1 MKTVDG
7 GVCAP
12 KGFRAS
18 GVAAGIKEG
27 SEDKDCALIVSDE
40 LCTVAGM
47 FTTNIMKS
55 PPVYANIEVCR
66 GGRARAVFLNSGN
79 ANAATGVSG
88 HRDVATTVDKVAT
101 VMGVAREE
109 VCICSTG
116 VIGVPLPM
124 DRIALGIDGCCD
136 ALSENGS
143 LDAASAIMTTDTEPK
158 SYAIEIELSGGK
170 VRLGAIAKGSG
181 MILPNMATM
190 ICVIT
195 TDATFESA
203 DDLRPLVVDAVE
215 HSFNQIGVDNDMS
228 TSDTVLVLANGASK
242 TPPLVPGSDDC
253 EAFGEALLNISQH
266 MARWLVRDGEGA
278 TKFVEISVSGTGTD
292 NDAKSIARAIGNSQL
307 CKTAFFGEDPNWG
320 RFACAAGYAG
330 VDFDPGAL
338 DICLDDLTI
347 CEGGLVADYEE
358 DDAAAI
364 MKQTEFRIGVS
375 VGSGNGTAIFWTS
388 DLSHDYVS
396 INADYRS

>member
-12 KGFRAS
+12 KGFKAS

-27 SEDKDCALIVSDE
+27 SEDKDCALIVSE
-40 LCTVAGM
+40 EPCAVAGM

-55 PPVYANIEVCR
+55 PPVFRNQELCE
-66 GGRARAVFLNSGN
+66 GGTARAVFLNSGN
-79 ANAATGVSG
+79 ANAATGTQG
-88 HRDVATTVDKVAT
+88 HRDVATTVDHVANT
-101 VMGVAREE
+101 LRVGAEE
-109 VCICSTG
+109 VCVCSTG

-124 DRIALGIDGCCD
+124 DRIAIGIDGCCD

-143 LDAASAIMTTDTEPK
+143 LDAATAIMTTDTEPK
-158 SYAIEIELSGGK
+158 SYAIEIEVSGGK
-170 VRLGAIAKGSG
+170 VRLGSIAKGSG

-190 ICVIT
+190 ICVLT
-195 TDATFESA
+195 TDAAFESA
-203 DDLRPLVVDAVE
+203 DDLRPLLADAVGR
-215 HSFNQIGVDNDMS
+215 SFNQIGVDNDMS

-242 TPPLVPGSDDC
+242 TDPLVPGSDDY
-253 EAFGEALLNISQH
+253 EAFGEALLSISQH
-266 MARWLVRDGEGA
+266 MAKWLVRDGEGA
-278 TKFVEISVSGTGTD
+278 TKFIEISVSGTATD
-292 NDAKSIARAIGNSQL
+292 DEAKSIARAIGNSQL

-330 VDFDPGAL
+330 VNFDPGAL
-338 DICLDDLTI
+338 DIRLNDLKI
-347 CEGGLVADYEE
+347 CDGGLVADYEE

-364 MKQTEFRIGVS
+364 MKHAEFSIGVS
-375 VGSGNGTAIFWTS
+375 VGSGNGHATFWTS

>member
-12 KGFRAS
+12 KGFKAS

-27 SEDKDCALIVSDE
+27 SKDKDCALIVSDGP
-40 LCTVAGM
+40 CTVAGM
-47 FTTNIMKS
+47 FTTNVMKS
-55 PPVYANIEVCR
+55 PPVHWNQAVCER
-66 GGRARAVFLNSGN
+66 GRAGAVFLNSGN
-79 ANAATGVSG
+79 ANAATGVRG
-88 HRDVATTVDKVAT
+88 HQDVATTAGHMAKGLGLAPD
-101 VMGVAREE
+101 E

-124 DRIALGIDGCCD
+124 DRIAKGIDGCLA
-136 ALSENGS
+136 ALSDKGS
-143 LDAASAIMTTDTEPK
+143 LDAARAIMTTDTEPK
-158 SYAIEIELSGGK
+158 SYAIEIEVSGGK

-181 MILPNMATM
+181 MISPNMATM
-190 ICVIT
+190 ICVVT
-195 TDATFESA
+195 TDAAFEST
-203 DDLRPLVVDAVE
+203 DDLRPLVVDAVGR
-215 HSFNQIGVDNDMS
+215 SFNQIGVDNDMS

-242 TPPLVPGSDDC
+242 TDPLVPGSDDY
-253 EAFGEALLNISQH
+253 EAFGEALVDISHH
-266 MARWLVRDGEGA
+266 MAKWLVRDGEGA
-278 TKFVEISVSGTGTD
+278 TKFVEISVSGTATD
-292 NDAKSIARAIGNSQL
+292 DDAKSIARAIGNSQL

-330 VDFDPGAL
+330 VNFDPGAL
-338 DICLDDLTI
+338 DIRLNDLKI
-347 CEGGLVADYEE
+347 CDGGLVADYEE

-364 MKQTEFRIGVS
+364 MKQAEFSIGVS
-375 VGSGNGTAIFWTS
+375 VGSGNGHAIFWTS

>member
-1 MKTVDG
+1 MKAVEG

-12 KGFRAS
+12 RGFRAGS
-18 GVAAGIKEG
+18 VAAGIKEG
-27 SEDKDCALIVSDE
+27 SEDKDCALVVSE
-40 LCTVAGM
+40 EPCTVAGM
-47 FTTNIMKS
+47 FTTNVMKS
-55 PPVYANIEVCR
+55 PPVRWNQEVCA

-79 ANAATGVSG
+79 ANAATGVRG
-88 HRDVATTVDKVAT
+88 HRDVATTVDKVAK
-101 VMGVAREE
+101 VLGIAPEE
-109 VCICSTG
+109 VCVCSTG

-124 DRIALGIDGCCD
+124 DRIATGINGCCD

-143 LDAASAIMTTDTEPK
+143 LDAATAIMTTDTEPK
-158 SYAIEIELSGGK
+158 SYAIEVEISGGK

-181 MILPNMATM
+181 MISPNMATM

-195 TDATFESA
+195 TDAAFESA
-203 DDLRPLVVDAVE
+203 DDLRPLVILAVE

-228 TSDTVLVLANGASK
+228 TSDTVLVLANGASG
-242 TPPLVPGSDDC
+242 TSPLVPGSEDY
-253 EAFGEALLNISQH
+253 EAFGEALLDISQH

-278 TKFVEISVSGTGTD
+278 TKFVEITVSGTGTD
-292 NDAKSIARAIGNSQL
+292 EEAKSIARAIGNSQL

-330 VDFDPGAL
+330 VDFEPGAL
-338 DICLDDLTI
+338 DICLNDLKI
-347 CEGGLVADYEE
+347 CDGGLVADYEE

-364 MKQTEFRIGVS
+364 MKQREFRIGVS
-375 VGSGNGTAIFWTS
+375 VGSGSGAAIFWTS
-388 DLSHDYVS
+388 DLSHGYVS